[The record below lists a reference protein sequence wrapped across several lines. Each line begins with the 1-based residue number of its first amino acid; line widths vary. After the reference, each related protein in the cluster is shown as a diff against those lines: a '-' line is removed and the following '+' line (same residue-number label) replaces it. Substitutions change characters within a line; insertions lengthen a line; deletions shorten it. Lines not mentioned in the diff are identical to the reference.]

1 MKISHFF
8 LLKIEHSVPVEHKY
22 LYFYFEIEISVI
34 KKEFLEFTH
43 TVVRYLAETERR
55 ESREEERELR
65 TFQRHGVLASQNVG
79 PSDESPVAV
88 HSSTEGDLLADFNA
102 HRGEE

>member
-43 TVVRYLAETERR
+43 TVVRYLAET
-55 ESREEERELR
+55 
-65 TFQRHGVLASQNVG
+65 
-79 PSDESPVAV
+79 
-88 HSSTEGDLLADFNA
+88 
-102 HRGEE
+102 